1 MAVVT
6 RSKAKLG
13 QPLCIVVY
21 PKGGEVNCL
30 RRVVES
36 RQGNDVVAGHG
47 EVGSPYPT
55 CATANGGTNGIYP
68 RYLHL

>member
-21 PKGGEVNCL
+21 LKGGEVNCP

-47 EVGSPYPT
+47 EVGNPSPT
-55 CATANGGTNGIYP
+55 CATANWGTNGIYL